1 LTIEWAGIAL
11 MATGV
16 LFIASGT
23 MGVVRYRNVY
33 LRIHAMSQTSTFGV
47 AFFLLGTGL
56 LEGDANALA
65 RCALA
70 SLFILMTGPL
80 SGQMLA
86 RAALRRGIEPEH

>member
-1 LTIEWAGIAL
+1 MVLEWAGIAL
-11 MATGV
+11 MALGV
-16 LFIASGT
+16 VFVASGT
-23 MGVVRYRNVY
+23 LGVVKYKNVY

-56 LEGDANALA
+56 LEGDANTLA

-70 SLFILMTGPL
+70 SLFILMTSPL